1 MLPRIKAVDFSDLV
15 VGECRCRCFKLFLR
29 NNLLKRQYEVFAGRT
44 KQLLLLLLAIGGL
57 LSRWPKKKNVS
68 KCEPQL

>member
-1 MLPRIKAVDFSDLV
+1 MLPRTKAVDFSDLV

-57 LSRWPKKKNVS
+57 LSRWPKKK
-68 KCEPQL
+68 KCIKM